1 MPQLRRRPT
10 TAHWVL
16 ALGLGVAAVLASLGL
31 GYHLHRPVQTASLI
45 GTSLTLEA
53 QPAALAAAAMRY
65 PPVAGAVVSVL
76 ANLAPIPLLT
86 LALDSIVSAWPWA
99 RKHVARAHQRV
110 ERYRR
115 WGPAAFV
122 LLSPLM
128 GAYVA
133 IAVGESLG
141 FNPRLTFWTTLTGM
155 LWSVAA
161 IAAGGHWVAHFLA
174 L

>member
-1 MPQLRRRPT
+1 MRGK
-10 TAHWVL
+10 TALNRWL
-16 ALGLGVAAVLASLGL
+16 TSIGMGTAAIVAALLV

-45 GTSLTLEA
+45 GTALTLEA
-53 QPAALAAAAMRY
+53 QPAAVEAAAMRY
-65 PPVAGAVVSVL
+65 PLVAGALVSVL

-86 LALDSIVSAWPWA
+86 IILDSVVHAWPWA

-110 ERYRR
+110 QRYQR
-115 WGPAAFV
+115 WGPVVFV
-122 LLSPLM
+122 LMSPFI

-141 FNPRLTFWTTLTGM
+141 FNPRFTFWTTLGGM

-161 IAAGGHWVAHFLA
+161 IALGGHWLSQLMAG
-174 L
+174 